1 MDVQFSRKEILS
13 ALRQLLENLPDRE
26 SITTIRIVGGAALAL
41 NYFERRLT
49 FDIDAVSTSSGEE
62 QLLLHIAHELAK
74 QNNWPESWFNFE
86 VMKADAIPR
95 LGKTVEWE
103 KIYAENTT
111 VIEVASAEALLAMKL
126 RANRQG
132 RDTDDIR
139 NLMGLCDKTTMESLE
154 ELYESY
160 YPGDVLPARAV
171 LLVER
176 ILAAGIPQPPEKLP
190 PLEF

>member
-1 MDVQFSRKEILS
+1 MDVQFSRREILN

-49 FDIDAVSTSSGEE
+49 FDIDAVSTSLGEE

-160 YPGDVLPARAV
+160 YPGDALPARAV
-171 LLVER
+171 LMVER

>member
-1 MDVQFSRKEILS
+1 MDVQFSRKEILH
-13 ALRQLLENLPDRE
+13 ALRQLLENLPERE

-49 FDIDAVSTSSGEE
+49 FDIDAVSTCSGEE

-139 NLMGLCDKTTMESLE
+139 NLMGLCYKITMESLE

-160 YPGDVLPARAV
+160 YPGDALPERAV
-171 LLVER
+171 LMVER